1 VENFRNQEDKN
12 VANRIY
18 KKMPYLNPALK
29 RIADYILKNTSTVKT
44 MTIKDLALECKV
56 AESTVTRFVREMGYS
71 SYQELKITL
80 AETTSMS
87 ETQSMTGDENY
98 VYEDILRSDTTE
110 VILDK
115 ILFRNIQTLN
125 ETVKRIDLAKLE
137 KAANMISK
145 SNVIAFAC
153 IGSSSVAAEE
163 AIMRFTRAGKKC
175 LLFRDASIQSMIS
188 SIIKEPDV
196 MIAISNSG
204 RTDSVVQALNL
215 AKANGAS
222 TIAITS
228 FEDSPLAK
236 NADIC
241 LFTSTK
247 TEPLGSGLYWEST
260 TSKSAQI
267 LIIDALYACFAAR
280 NYEETLKNL
289 EDTYKAIRNTRQS
302 INN

>member
-1 VENFRNQEDKN
+1 
-12 VANRIY
+12 
-18 KKMPYLNPALK
+18 MPYLNPALK
-29 RIADYILKNTSTVKT
+29 RIADYILKNTFTVKT

-80 AETTSMS
+80 AETTSNN
-87 ETQSMTGDENY
+87 EIQSITGDENY

-137 KAANMISK
+137 KAGSMISK
-145 SNVIAFAC
+145 ANVIAFAC

-188 SIIKEPDV
+188 SIIKAPDV

-228 FEDSPLAK
+228 FEDSPIAK

-247 TEPLGSGLYWEST
+247 TEALGSGLYWEST